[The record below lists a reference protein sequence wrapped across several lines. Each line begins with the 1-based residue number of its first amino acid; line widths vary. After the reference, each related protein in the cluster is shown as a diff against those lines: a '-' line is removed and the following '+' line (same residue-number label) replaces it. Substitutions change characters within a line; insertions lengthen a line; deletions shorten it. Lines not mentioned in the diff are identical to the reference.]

1 MAKKYIKREPWM
13 TTGLITSTSI
23 NKAKLFKKKLS
34 KPIEPN
40 ITKYNTS
47 NKFYNTTMRQ
57 LMMRDYDEVFNSNEH
72 NIKQTSI
79 ELRKLIGK
87 QNDKNICLD
96 FFVVNNKKVTDKI
109 DTAELF
115 NNYFVNIVKKSSKA
129 KYQNR
134 MKHLKTI

>member
-1 MAKKYIKREPWM
+1 
-13 TTGLITSTSI
+13 
-23 NKAKLFKKKLS
+23 
-34 KPIEPN
+34 
-40 ITKYNTS
+40 
-47 NKFYNTTMRQ
+47 MRQ

-115 NNYFVNIVKKSSKA
+115 NNYFVNIVKKNVQS
-129 KYQNR
+129 
-134 MKHLKTI
+134 